1 MATLVVVEQSIRTV
15 EASSGEQI
23 AYATVGSG
31 PLLVLTAWWTSH
43 LELDWDDPGF
53 REFIESLA
61 QRHTVVRYD
70 RPGVGLSDRGE
81 RRFDLDGETD
91 YLRTVVDAA
100 TADQQAD
107 RIDLLGISCG
117 GPASVRFAVERPD
130 QVRHLVLFASY
141 VEGDTITD
149 DATRSA
155 LIDLVRA
162 NWGMGSNTLAGIF
175 LPDADADAT
184 RRFSRAQ
191 RTTATADVAA
201 DLLALTFALDASD
214 YVADVRVPTLVLHR
228 RRDQVIPAERGKQL
242 AQAIAGAEF
251 CELEGKVHVPWTAD
265 NTAALSRI
273 EEFLTGQAA
282 LAPPQRKLTTLV
294 FTDIVGSTDAMTE
307 VGDARWRERLDEF
320 AAMLASEAAAH
331 SGTILQ
337 DTGDG
342 AMASFDLPG
351 SAFAWAIAVRA
362 RCRALDLHVRSGVH
376 MGEVEMRG
384 DNITGISVVI
394 ASRVCDQADAGEILA
409 TATTGELAAGGT
421 AKTIDAG
428 MRNLK
433 GVAGERA
440 LVSVAPLDTEPPD
453 ATSASR
459 GTMPAIRFDG
469 YEIDT
474 VAFELRHD
482 GAPVDMEPQVFEVL
496 RYLAERPGELV
507 TKEQLFDDI
516 WGDRF
521 VSESS
526 LSSRIRS
533 ARVAVGDDGQQQ
545 SVIKTVH
552 GRGFRFVATL
562 D

>member
-1 MATLVVVEQSIRTV
+1 MPFVEQTIRIV
-15 EASSGEQI
+15 EAPSGEQI

-53 REFIESLA
+53 RVFVESLA

-70 RPGVGLSDRGE
+70 RPGVGMSDRGE
-81 RRFDLDGETD
+81 RRYDLDGETD

-100 TADQQAD
+100 TAEHDAD

-117 GPASVRFAVERPD
+117 GPASVRLAVERPE

-141 VEGDTITD
+141 VEGATITD
-149 DATRSA
+149 EATRSA
-155 LIDLVRA
+155 LTDLVRA
-162 NWGMGSNTLAGIF
+162 NWGMGSNTLTGIF
-175 LPDADADAT
+175 LPDAEPDAA

-191 RTTATADVAA
+191 RTTASADVAA
-201 DLLALTFALDASD
+201 DLLDLTFNLDASE
-214 YVADVRVPTLVLHR
+214 YVADVSVPTLVIHR
-228 RRDQVIPAERGKQL
+228 RRDQVIPADHGKQL
-242 AQAIAGAEF
+242 ARSIAGAEY

-282 LAPPQRKLTTLV
+282 LAPPQRKLITLV
-294 FTDIVGSTDAMTE
+294 FTDIVGSTDTMSE

-320 AAMLASEAAAH
+320 TTMLAAEAATH
-331 SGTILQ
+331 GGTILQ

-362 RCRALDLHVRSGVH
+362 RCRSLDLQVRSGVH
-376 MGEVEMRG
+376 MGEVELRG

-394 ASRVCDQADAGEILA
+394 ASRVCDQARAGEILA
-409 TATTGELAAGGT
+409 TATTAELAAGGA
-421 AKTIDAG
+421 AKTNDAG
-428 MRNLK
+428 TRDLK

-440 LVSVAPLDTEPPD
+440 LVSVAPIAHAPD
-453 ATSASR
+453 VPATPTGAGSS
-459 GTMPAIRFDG
+459 IRFDG

-474 VAFELRHD
+474 AAFELRHD
-482 GAPVDMEPQVFEVL
+482 GESIDMEPQVFEVL

-533 ARVAVGDDGQQQ
+533 ARVAVGDDGQRQ

>member
-1 MATLVVVEQSIRTV
+1 MPVVEQMIRTV
-15 EASSGEQI
+15 EATSGERI

-53 REFIESLA
+53 RVFVESLA

-70 RPGVGLSDRGE
+70 RPGVGMSDRGE
-81 RRFDLDGETD
+81 RRYDLDGETD

-100 TADQQAD
+100 VAEHDVD
-107 RIDLLGISCG
+107 HFDLLGISCG
-117 GPASVRFAVERPD
+117 GPASVRLAVERPD

-141 VEGDTITD
+141 VEGATITD

-155 LIDLVRA
+155 LTDLVRA
-162 NWGMGSNTLAGIF
+162 NWGMGSNTLTGIF
-175 LPDADADAT
+175 LPDAEPDAA

-191 RTTATADVAA
+191 RTTASADVAA
-201 DLLALTFALDASD
+201 DLLDLTFTLDASD
-214 YVADVRVPTLVLHR
+214 YVGEVSVPTLVIHR
-228 RRDQVIPAERGKQL
+228 RRDQVIPADHGKQL
-242 AQAIAGAEF
+242 ARSIAGAEY

-265 NTAALSRI
+265 NNAALSRI
-273 EEFLTGQAA
+273 EEFLTGQSA
-282 LAPPQRKLTTLV
+282 LAPPKRKLTTLV
-294 FTDIVGSTDAMTE
+294 FVDIVDSTDAMAE

-320 AAMLASEAAAH
+320 TSMLASEAAAH
-331 SGTILQ
+331 GGTILQ

-351 SAFAWAIAVRA
+351 SAFAWAVAVRA
-362 RCRALDLHVRSGVH
+362 RCRALDLQVRSGVH

-384 DNITGISVVI
+384 DSITGISVVI
-394 ASRVCDQADAGEILA
+394 ASRVCDQAEAGEILA
-409 TATTGELAAGGT
+409 TATTAELAAGGN
-421 AKTIDAG
+421 AKTVDAG
-428 MRNLK
+428 TRNLK

-440 LVSVAPLDTEPPD
+440 LVSVDPIAVAPSEGP
-453 ATSASR
+453 TSSPVGTAS
-459 GTMPAIRFDG
+459 AIRFDG

-474 VAFELRHD
+474 VAFELRHH
-482 GAPVDMEPQVFEVL
+482 GEPVDMEPQVFEVL

-533 ARVAVGDDGQQQ
+533 ARVAVGDDGQRQ
-545 SVIKTVH
+545 SVIKTIH
-552 GRGFRFVATL
+552 GRGFRFVAML